1 MSKKEVKNKE
11 LPSWI
16 KKCLKV
22 LKPPQ
27 KLKVSEW
34 AERYRVLD
42 SKTSAAPGMW
52 KNSTT
57 PYLQGVMDAFCES
70 EIETIVFC
78 KPTQVGGTESL
89 NNMIGYVIS
98 QDPAPAL
105 IVYPTLEL
113 AEYASKNRLQPM
125 IKLSDDM
132 ANKFIESETKVLELQ
147 FEGMYIV
154 VAGANSPAS
163 LASRPIRYLF
173 LDEVDKYPS
182 NAGKEADPISLA
194 KERTKTF
201 AANKKIFL
209 TSTPTL
215 KDGNVWK
222 YMENSNE
229 IRHYFMPC
237 PHCGAYQEFKF
248 KQLKW
253 VGSDMTEAQATAYY
267 ECEHCKGKI
276 YDSHKMQMLRA
287 GKWEAVKK
295 SKSKRQTAF
304 HINTMYSPWV
314 KFGDVAYEFL
324 RCKDDPEL
332 LQNFVNSWLAEPWE
346 ETQLTLNSE
355 IVFERETEY
364 EEMVVPEWAQML
376 TAGVDVQKD
385 KFYYS
390 IRAWGANYTSQNIRH
405 GEVFDLVDIEK
416 IMNLEYKKASG
427 QGLYI
432 DLCLIDSGFRTD
444 EVYEFCY
451 YNAEWCTACKGS
463 SRYDMYMKYRL
474 STVNKTNS
482 KAMGMR
488 VVEVNTNRYKDF
500 IAARLRREN
509 ATNRMN
515 GSFMVYKNTDKDYAE
530 QLTAEHKVRE
540 KKNGQEVQVWKP
552 KKAHIDN
559 HYLDCEVYSCCA
571 ADLLN
576 VIQLQEQPEIIQQE
590 IHSQEKNN
598 NNDGGWLGGGNNF
611 LGGNKGGWL

>member
-509 ATNRMN
+509 ATDRMN

-576 VIQLQEQPEIIQQE
+576 VIQLQEQPEIIKPE

-598 NNDGGWLGGGNNF
+598 NNDGGWLDGGNNF
-611 LGGNKGGWL
+611 LGSNKGGWL

>member
-1 MSKKEVKNKE
+1 
-11 LPSWI
+11 
-16 KKCLKV
+16 
-22 LKPPQ
+22 
-27 KLKVSEW
+27 
-34 AERYRVLD
+34 
-42 SKTSAAPGMW
+42 
-52 KNSTT
+52 
-57 PYLQGVMDAFCES
+57 
-70 EIETIVFC
+70 
-78 KPTQVGGTESL
+78 
-89 NNMIGYVIS
+89 
-98 QDPAPAL
+98 
-105 IVYPTLEL
+105 
-113 AEYASKNRLQPM
+113 
-125 IKLSDDM
+125 
-132 ANKFIESETKVLELQ
+132 
-147 FEGMYIV
+147 
-154 VAGANSPAS
+154 
-163 LASRPIRYLF
+163 
-173 LDEVDKYPS
+173 
-182 NAGKEADPISLA
+182 
-194 KERTKTF
+194 
-201 AANKKIFL
+201 
-209 TSTPTL
+209 
-215 KDGNVWK
+215 
-222 YMENSNE
+222 MENSNE

-364 EEMVVPEWAQML
+364 EEMIVPEWAQML

-509 ATNRMN
+509 ATDRMN

-540 KKNGQEVQVWKP
+540 KKNGQEVQVWKL

-590 IHSQEKNN
+590 IHSEEKNN
-598 NNDGGWLGGGNNF
+598 NNNGGWLGGDNNF

>member
-1 MSKKEVKNKE
+1 
-11 LPSWI
+11 
-16 KKCLKV
+16 
-22 LKPPQ
+22 
-27 KLKVSEW
+27 
-34 AERYRVLD
+34 
-42 SKTSAAPGMW
+42 
-52 KNSTT
+52 
-57 PYLQGVMDAFCES
+57 
-70 EIETIVFC
+70 
-78 KPTQVGGTESL
+78 
-89 NNMIGYVIS
+89 
-98 QDPAPAL
+98 
-105 IVYPTLEL
+105 
-113 AEYASKNRLQPM
+113 
-125 IKLSDDM
+125 M

-173 LDEVDKYPS
+173 LDEVDKYQS

-253 VGSDMTEAQATAYY
+253 IGSDMTEAQATAYY

-304 HINTMYSPWV
+304 HINTIYSPWV

-346 ETQLTLNSE
+346 ETQLTLNSA
-355 IVFERETEY
+355 IVAERETEY
-364 EEMVVPEWAQML
+364 EEMVVPEWAQMI

-385 KFYYS
+385 KFYYT
-390 IRAWGANYTSQNIRH
+390 IRAWGANYTSQNIRHGEVFDLVDIEKIMNLEYKKASGQGLYIDLCLIDSGFRANYTSQNIRH

-509 ATNRMN
+509 ATDRMN

-590 IHSQEKNN
+590 IHSEEKNN
-598 NNDGGWLGGGNNF
+598 NNNGGWLGDGNNF

>member
-1 MSKKEVKNKE
+1 MSKKKVKNKE

-509 ATNRMN
+509 ATDRMN

-576 VIQLQEQPEIIQQE
+576 VIQLQEQPEIIQPE

-598 NNDGGWLGGGNNF
+598 NNDGGWLDGGNNF